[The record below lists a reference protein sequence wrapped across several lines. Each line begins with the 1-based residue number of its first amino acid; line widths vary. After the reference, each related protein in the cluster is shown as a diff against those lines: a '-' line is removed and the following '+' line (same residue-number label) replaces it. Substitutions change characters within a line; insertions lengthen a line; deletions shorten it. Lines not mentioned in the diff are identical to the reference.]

1 MYFLRLFSLIGT
13 EEEIG
18 NFDLICRKDTTIQ
31 IDYYTGNKMA
41 MLGCKCDRNK
51 SYRQLAANLNV
62 HYKNQEANKK
72 VEEPISPTKKGFSV
86 RRQKRASSL
95 VKSSQETTVKKVV
108 GLEIPKM
115 PNRTYT
121 RKIYDSNVNI

>member
-1 MYFLRLFSLIGT
+1 
-13 EEEIG
+13 
-18 NFDLICRKDTTIQ
+18 
-31 IDYYTGNKMA
+31 MA

-51 SYRQLAANLNV
+51 SYRQLAGNLNI
-62 HYKNQEANKK
+62 HYKNREAEKK

-95 VKSSQETTVKKVV
+95 VKSSQETQVKKVI
-108 GLEIPKM
+108 GLEIPKI

-121 RKIYDSNVNI
+121 KKIYDSNMNI